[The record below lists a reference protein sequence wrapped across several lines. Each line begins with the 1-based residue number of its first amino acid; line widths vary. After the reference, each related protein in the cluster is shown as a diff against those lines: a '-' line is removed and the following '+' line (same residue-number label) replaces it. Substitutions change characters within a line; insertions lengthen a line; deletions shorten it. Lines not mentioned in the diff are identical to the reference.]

1 MVDKN
6 VNNDVDNVDV
16 DNESKIKVE
25 YSHRNNVE
33 IFLDYS
39 YGEDEEKKELSISY
53 YMSNPDF
60 YFMLKNSDE
69 MNRCKGNQEKHTK
82 ALIALLDNLE
92 NLIGREVFRDLNN
105 FYKEAGENLE
115 LDSFMG
121 QILEALESIEDE
133 KAKKS

>member
-1 MVDKN
+1 MVDKID
-6 VNNDVDNVDV
+6 NNDNVDNVD
-16 DNESKIKVE
+16 SKIKVE

-33 IFLDYS
+33 IFLNYS
-39 YGEDEEKKELSISY
+39 HGEDEDKKELKISY

-69 MNRCKGNQEKHTK
+69 MNRYRGDQEKHTK

-92 NLIGREVFRDLNN
+92 NLIGRDNFRELNN
-105 FYKEAGENLE
+105 FYKEVGENLE

-121 QILEALESIEDE
+121 QVLEALESIEDE
-133 KAKKS
+133 KVKKS

>member
-1 MVDKN
+1 MVDK
-6 VNNDVDNVDV
+6 VDV
-16 DNESKIKVE
+16 NEVVQESKIKVE

-33 IFLDYS
+33 IFLNYS
-39 YGEDEEKKELSISY
+39 CGEDEEKKELSISY

-69 MNRCKGNQEKHTK
+69 MNRYKGNQEKHTK

-92 NLIGREVFRDLNN
+92 NLIGRENFRSLND

-115 LDSFMG
+115 LDVFMS
-121 QILEALESIEDE
+121 QILEALESIEE
-133 KAKKS
+133 ETVKKS